1 MPAHKFK
8 IEIAQGATYVWETAW
23 SVSPKKGAPFVLV
36 DLTGCTA
43 RAQIRSEIDSPEVLL
58 ELTTENGRIEL
69 GGSAGT
75 IRILIDAVTTAGI
88 TWDSGVY
95 DLEVVFADGTVVR
108 RLAGSVSVSKG
119 VTRDA

>member
-8 IEIAQGATYVWETAW
+8 IEIAQGATYDWETTW
-23 SVSPKKGAPFVLV
+23 SVSPKKGAPYVLV

-43 RAQIRSEIDSPEVLL
+43 RAQIREEVDSPEILL

-69 GGSAGT
+69 GGTAGT
-75 IRILIDAVTTAGI
+75 IRILIDAATTAAM
-88 TWDSGVY
+88 TWESGVY
-95 DLEVVFADGTVVR
+95 DLEVEFANGHVVR
-108 RLAGSVSVSKG
+108 RLAGNVSVSKG